1 MKSSVACEEQLP
13 PPTKDVMSQTTPLPQ
28 AAAERVERRWMGR
41 PRWGVAAFLVFA
53 LVVVLAS
60 SINTPQARFFAAE
73 RFQTFVTIF
82 LSLFIEAAPFLIAG
96 SIVSGIIA
104 VYVNQG
110 MVERYIP
117 DNPLLAALAGAG
129 LGFVF
134 PVCECGVVP
143 VTRRLYGKGL
153 PLPVGIAFLL
163 AAPVINPVVIFST
176 YAAFGWGPVL
186 WGRVAFSMLVAFS
199 VGLIFHLARPR
210 EILLPETLASS
221 SPRDDHEDCDIHDH
235 GLDHGHDHEHD
246 HDHSG
251 SRPGIWQALVMA
263 GDDFLDMGRYLIVG
277 AMLAAIMQ
285 TVVPQ
290 STLLTIGQGPIISVF
305 VMMALAYIL
314 SVCSTVDAFIAL
326 AFSNAFTIGSL
337 FGFLVFGPM
346 VDIKSSLLFM
356 GVFRRRTVLYLI
368 LLPLALVAVIG
379 VFWNVQVGV

>member
-1 MKSSVACEEQLP
+1 
-13 PPTKDVMSQTTPLPQ
+13 MSQTTPLPQ
-28 AAAERVERRWMGR
+28 AAAEGIENRGIRR

-53 LVVVLAS
+53 LVVVLVS
-60 SINTPQARFFAAE
+60 SMNTPQARFFAAE

-104 VYVNQG
+104 VYVNAG

-117 DNPLLAALAGAG
+117 NHPLLAALAGAG

-176 YAAFGWGPVL
+176 YASFGWGPVL
-186 WGRVAFSMLVAFS
+186 WGRVVFSILVAFT

-210 EILLPETLASS
+210 EILLPETLAGSS
-221 SPRDDHEDCDIHDH
+221 DTDFLAQYDDRDVRGHSHER
-235 GLDHGHDHEHD
+235 GHEHRNEQ
-246 HDHSG
+246 G
-251 SRPGIWQALVMA
+251 GARPGIWQALVLA
-263 GDDFLDMGRYLIVG
+263 GDDFLDMGRFLIAG
-277 AMLAAIMQ
+277 AMLAAAMQ

-290 STLLTIGQGPIISVF
+290 STLLAVGQGPVISVF

-326 AFSNAFTIGSL
+326 AFSNAFTTGSL

-346 VDIKSSLLFM
+346 VDIKSSLLFL

>member
-1 MKSSVACEEQLP
+1 M
-13 PPTKDVMSQTTPLPQ
+13 DQTSPLPQ
-28 AAAERVERRWMGR
+28 AATESAENRWFGR
-41 PRWGVAAFLVFA
+41 PRWGIAAFLVFA
-53 LVVVLAS
+53 LLVVLAS

-96 SIVSGIIA
+96 SIVSGFIA
-104 VYVNQG
+104 VYVNEG

-117 DNPLLAALAGAG
+117 NHPLLAALAGSG
-129 LGFVF
+129 LGFIF

-186 WGRVAFSMLVAFS
+186 WGRVVFSMLVAFS

-221 SPRDDHEDCDIHDH
+221 AGHHDSGGNEHYDDSGHSLHH
-235 GLDHGHDHEHD
+235 G
-246 HDHSG
+246 G
-251 SRPGIWQALVMA
+251 SRPGVWQALIMA
-263 GDDFLDMGRYLIVG
+263 GDDFLDMGRYLIAG
-277 AMLAAIMQ
+277 AMLAAAMQ

-290 STLLTIGQGPIISVF
+290 STLLTIGQGPIFSVF

-326 AFSNAFTIGSL
+326 AFSNAFTTGSL

>member
-1 MKSSVACEEQLP
+1 
-13 PPTKDVMSQTTPLPQ
+13 MSQTSPLPE
-28 AAAERVERRWMGR
+28 AAAERVGNRWFGR

-53 LVVVLAS
+53 FVVVLAS
-60 SINTPQARFFAAE
+60 SINTPQARFFVSE

-82 LSLFIEAAPFLIAG
+82 LSLFIEAAPFLLAG

-110 MVERYIP
+110 MVERFIP
-117 DNPLLAALAGAG
+117 SHPVLAALAGAG
-129 LGFVF
+129 LGFIF

-163 AAPVINPVVIFST
+163 AAPVINPIVIFST

-186 WGRVAFSMLVAFS
+186 WGRVVFSMLVAFT

-210 EILLPETLASS
+210 EILLPETLATASGHDDS
-221 SPRDDHEDCDIHDH
+221 GDHCDDHCEDH
-235 GLDHGHDHEHD
+235 DHGHDHS
-246 HDHSG
+246 HDHSAAQP
-251 SRPGIWQALVMA
+251 RIWQALAMA
-263 GDDFLDMGRYLIVG
+263 GDDFLDMGRFLIAG
-277 AMLAAIMQ
+277 ALLAAVMQ

-290 STLLTIGQGPIISVF
+290 STLLAIGQGPIISVF
-305 VMMALAYIL
+305 VMMALAFIL
-314 SVCSTVDAFIAL
+314 SVCSTVDSFIAL
-326 AFSNAFTIGSL
+326 AFSGAFTTGSL

-346 VDIKSSLLFM
+346 VDIKSSLLFL

>member
-1 MKSSVACEEQLP
+1 MN
-13 PPTKDVMSQTTPLPQ
+13 QTSPLPQ
-28 AAAERVERRWMGR
+28 AAAESIERRRFGR

-53 LVVVLAS
+53 LLVVLAS

-96 SIVSGIIA
+96 SIVSGFIA

-117 DNPLLAALAGAG
+117 NHPLLAALAGAG

-176 YAAFGWGPVL
+176 FAAFGWGPVL
-186 WGRVAFSMLVAFS
+186 WGRVVFSMLVAFT

-210 EILLPETLASS
+210 EILLPETLAASLTATTT
-221 SPRDDHEDCDIHDH
+221 PVVTNN
-235 GLDHGHDHEHD
+235 
-246 HDHSG
+246 
-251 SRPGIWQALVMA
+251 VMTTTTVTITT
-263 GDDFLDMGRYLIVG
+263 MVTT
-277 AMLAAIMQ
+277 
-285 TVVPQ
+285 TVVPARA
-290 STLLTIGQGPIISVF
+290 SG
-305 VMMALAYIL
+305 
-314 SVCSTVDAFIAL
+314 
-326 AFSNAFTIGSL
+326 
-337 FGFLVFGPM
+337 
-346 VDIKSSLLFM
+346 
-356 GVFRRRTVLYLI
+356 RRL
-368 LLPLALVAVIG
+368 
-379 VFWNVQVGV
+379 

>member
-1 MKSSVACEEQLP
+1 
-13 PPTKDVMSQTTPLPQ
+13 MSQTTPLPQ
-28 AAAERVERRWMGR
+28 AAAEGIENRGIRR

-53 LVVVLAS
+53 LVVVLVS
-60 SINTPQARFFAAE
+60 SMNTPQARFFAAE

-104 VYVNQG
+104 VYVNAG

-117 DNPLLAALAGAG
+117 NHPLLAALAGAG

-186 WGRVAFSMLVAFS
+186 WGRVVFSILVAFT

-210 EILLPETLASS
+210 EILLPETLAGS
-221 SPRDDHEDCDIHDH
+221 DDHGDHDDCDVHDH
-235 GLDHGHDHEHD
+235 GHDHGHDHEHGHSHNHHQPHH
-246 HDHSG
+246 HDHRHEQSG
-251 SRPGIWQALVMA
+251 AHPGIWQALVLA
-263 GDDFLDMGRYLIVG
+263 GDDFLDMGRYLIAG
-277 AMLAAIMQ
+277 AMLAAAMQ

-290 STLLTIGQGPIISVF
+290 STLLAIGQGPVISVF

-326 AFSNAFTIGSL
+326 AFSNAFTTGSL

-346 VDIKSSLLFM
+346 VDIKSSLLFL

>member
-1 MKSSVACEEQLP
+1 MG
-13 PPTKDVMSQTTPLPQ
+13 QTSPLPQ
-28 AAAERVERRWMGR
+28 ATAERIENRWFGR
-41 PRWGVAAFLVFA
+41 PRWGIAAFLVFA
-53 LVVVLAS
+53 FAVVLAS
-60 SINTPQARFFAAE
+60 SVNTPQARFFVAE
-73 RFQTFVTIF
+73 RSQTFVTIF
-82 LSLFIEAAPFLIAG
+82 LSLFIEAAPFLLAG

-104 VYVNQG
+104 VYVDQG
-110 MVERYIP
+110 MVERFIP
-117 DNPLLAALAGAG
+117 ENPLLAALAGAG

-176 YAAFGWGPVL
+176 YTAFGWGPVL
-186 WGRVAFSMLVAFS
+186 WGRVAFSMLVAFT

-210 EILLPETLASS
+210 EILLPETLAGPSN
-221 SPRDDHEDCDIHDH
+221 PDHCDDHCED
-235 GLDHGHDHEHD
+235 HD
-246 HDHSG
+246 HDHSAAPKRIG
-251 SRPGIWQALVMA
+251 QALSMA
-263 GDDFLDMGRYLIVG
+263 GDDFLDMGRYLIAG
-277 AMLAAIMQ
+277 ALLAAAMQ
-285 TVVPQ
+285 TLVPQ

-305 VMMALAYIL
+305 VMMAVAFIL

-326 AFSNAFTIGSL
+326 AFSGAFTTGSL

-346 VDIKSSLLFM
+346 VDVKSALLFL

>member
-1 MKSSVACEEQLP
+1 MGQAS
-13 PPTKDVMSQTTPLPQ
+13 PLPQ
-28 AAAERVERRWMGR
+28 AAPERTGTRWYGR
-41 PRWGVAAFLVFA
+41 PRWGIAAFLVFA
-53 LVVVLAS
+53 LMVVVAS

-96 SIVSGIIA
+96 SIVSGFIA
-104 VYVNQG
+104 VYVDQG
-110 MVERYIP
+110 MVERFIP
-117 DNPLLAALAGAG
+117 NQPLLAALAGAG
-129 LGFVF
+129 LGFIF

-186 WGRVAFSMLVAFS
+186 WGRVVFSMLVAFS

-210 EILLPETLASS
+210 EILLPETLAVSDG
-221 SPRDDHEDCDIHDH
+221 RDDSYNHEQSDEYDHDRN
-235 GLDHGHDHEHD
+235 HD
-246 HDHSG
+246 HDHG
-251 SRPGIWQALVMA
+251 GARRGVWQALVMA
-263 GDDFLDMGRYLIVG
+263 GDDFLDMGRYLIAG
-277 AMLAAIMQ
+277 AMLAAAMQ

-290 STLLTIGQGPIISVF
+290 STLLTVGQGPIISVF

-326 AFSNAFTIGSL
+326 AFSSAFTTGSL

-346 VDIKSSLLFM
+346 VDIKSSLLFL

>member
-1 MKSSVACEEQLP
+1 MGQAS
-13 PPTKDVMSQTTPLPQ
+13 PLPQ
-28 AAAERVERRWMGR
+28 AAPERTGTRWYGR
-41 PRWGVAAFLVFA
+41 PRWGIAAFLVFA
-53 LVVVLAS
+53 LMVVVAS

-96 SIVSGIIA
+96 SIVSGFIA
-104 VYVNQG
+104 VYVDQG
-110 MVERYIP
+110 MVERFIP
-117 DNPLLAALAGAG
+117 NQPLLAALAGAG
-129 LGFVF
+129 LGFIF

-186 WGRVAFSMLVAFS
+186 WGRAVFSMLVAFS

-210 EILLPETLASS
+210 EILLPETLVVSDG
-221 SPRDDHEDCDIHDH
+221 RDDSYNHEQSDEYDHDRN
-235 GLDHGHDHEHD
+235 HD
-246 HDHSG
+246 HDHG
-251 SRPGIWQALVMA
+251 GARRGVWQALVMA
-263 GDDFLDMGRYLIVG
+263 GDDFLDMGRYLIAG
-277 AMLAAIMQ
+277 AILAAAMQ

-290 STLLTIGQGPIISVF
+290 STLLTVGQGPIISVF

-326 AFSNAFTIGSL
+326 AFSNAFTTGSL

-346 VDIKSSLLFM
+346 VDIKSSLLFL

>member
-1 MKSSVACEEQLP
+1 MGQAS
-13 PPTKDVMSQTTPLPQ
+13 PLRQ
-28 AAAERVERRWMGR
+28 AAADSVESHPGAGGLRR

-53 LVVVLAS
+53 LAVVLVS
-60 SINTPQARFFAAE
+60 SLNTSQARFFAAE

-82 LSLFIEAAPFLIAG
+82 LSLFIEAAPFLLAG

-110 MVERYIP
+110 MVDRFIP
-117 DNPLLAALAGAG
+117 NHPLLAALAGAG

-163 AAPVINPVVIFST
+163 AAPVINPVVIVST

-186 WGRVAFSMLVAFS
+186 LGRVVFSVLVAFA

-210 EILLPETLASS
+210 EILLPQILESTPSVAG
-221 SPRDDHEDCDIHDH
+221 RAEGDDHGQDH
-235 GLDHGHDHEHD
+235 A
-246 HDHSG
+246 SPVP
-251 SRPGIWQALVMA
+251 RIWQALTMG

-277 AMLAAIMQ
+277 AMLAAAMQ
-285 TVVPQ
+285 TLVPQ
-290 STLLTIGQGPIISVF
+290 SALLTVGQGSVISVF
-305 VMMALAYIL
+305 VMMAVAYIL

-326 AFSNAFTIGSL
+326 AFSSSFTTGSL
-337 FGFLVFGPM
+337 LGFLVFGPM
-346 VDIKSSLLFM
+346 VDIKSSLLFL

>member
-1 MKSSVACEEQLP
+1 MGQAS
-13 PPTKDVMSQTTPLPQ
+13 PLPQ
-28 AAAERVERRWMGR
+28 AAPERTGTRWYGR
-41 PRWGVAAFLVFA
+41 PRWGIAAFLVFA
-53 LVVVLAS
+53 LMVVVAS

-96 SIVSGIIA
+96 SIVSGFIA
-104 VYVNQG
+104 VYVDQG
-110 MVERYIP
+110 MVERFIP
-117 DNPLLAALAGAG
+117 NQPLLAALAGAG
-129 LGFVF
+129 LGFIF

-186 WGRVAFSMLVAFS
+186 WGRVVFSMLVAFS

-210 EILLPETLASS
+210 EILLPETLAVSDG
-221 SPRDDHEDCDIHDH
+221 RDDSDIQEQCDDHDHNHDH
-235 GLDHGHDHEHD
+235 GGARR
-246 HDHSG
+246 G
-251 SRPGIWQALVMA
+251 AWQALVMA
-263 GDDFLDMGRYLIVG
+263 GDDFLDMGRYLIAG
-277 AMLAAIMQ
+277 AMLAAAMQ

-290 STLLTIGQGPIISVF
+290 STLLTVGQGPIISVF

-326 AFSNAFTIGSL
+326 AFSNAFTTGSL

-346 VDIKSSLLFM
+346 VDIKSSLLFL

>member
-1 MKSSVACEEQLP
+1 
-13 PPTKDVMSQTTPLPQ
+13 
-28 AAAERVERRWMGR
+28 
-41 PRWGVAAFLVFA
+41 VAAFLVFA
-53 LVVVLAS
+53 LLVVLAS

-96 SIVSGIIA
+96 SIVSGFIA

-117 DNPLLAALAGAG
+117 NHPLLAALAGAG
-129 LGFVF
+129 LGFIF

-176 YAAFGWGPVL
+176 FAAFGWGPVL
-186 WGRVAFSMLVAFS
+186 WGRVVFSMLVAFT

-210 EILLPETLASS
+210 EILLPETLAASNGHDDS
-221 SPRDDHEDCDIHDH
+221 GGHEQCDDHDH
-235 GLDHGHDHEHD
+235 SHD
-246 HDHSG
+246 HDHSQDHGG
-251 SRPGIWQALVMA
+251 SRPGVWQALMMA
-263 GDDFLDMGRYLIVG
+263 GDDFLDMGRYLIAG
-277 AMLAAIMQ
+277 AMLAAVMQ

-326 AFSNAFTIGSL
+326 AFSNAFTTGSL

>member
-1 MKSSVACEEQLP
+1 M
-13 PPTKDVMSQTTPLPQ
+13 
-28 AAAERVERRWMGR
+28 
-41 PRWGVAAFLVFA
+41 
-53 LVVVLAS
+53 VVVAS

-96 SIVSGIIA
+96 SIVSGFIA
-104 VYVNQG
+104 VYVDQG
-110 MVERYIP
+110 MVERFIP
-117 DNPLLAALAGAG
+117 NQPLLAALAGAG
-129 LGFVF
+129 LGFIF

-186 WGRVAFSMLVAFS
+186 WGRVVFSMLVAFT

-210 EILLPETLASS
+210 EILLPETLSASNGRDDS
-221 SPRDDHEDCDIHDH
+221 DDHEQCDDHDH
-235 GLDHGHDHEHD
+235 RHDHEHSHD
-246 HDHSG
+246 HVHVHDHSG
-251 SRPGIWQALVMA
+251 SRPGVWQALVMA
-263 GDDFLDMGRYLIVG
+263 GDDFLDMGRYLIAG
-277 AMLAAIMQ
+277 AMLAAAMQ

-290 STLLTIGQGPIISVF
+290 STLLTVGQGPIISVF

-326 AFSNAFTIGSL
+326 AFSNAFTTGSL

>member
-1 MKSSVACEEQLP
+1 MGQVS
-13 PPTKDVMSQTTPLPQ
+13 PLPQ
-28 AAAERVERRWMGR
+28 AAPERTGNRWFGR
-41 PRWGVAAFLVFA
+41 PRWGIAAFLIFA
-53 LVVVLAS
+53 LMVVVAS

-96 SIVSGIIA
+96 SIVSGFIA
-104 VYVNQG
+104 VYVDQG
-110 MVERYIP
+110 MVERFIP
-117 DNPLLAALAGAG
+117 NQPLLAALAGAG
-129 LGFVF
+129 LGFIF

-186 WGRVAFSMLVAFS
+186 WGRVVFSMLVAFT

-210 EILLPETLASS
+210 EILLPETLAASDG
-221 SPRDDHEDCDIHDH
+221 RDDS
-235 GLDHGHDHEHD
+235 GD
-246 HDHSG
+246 HDHSHDHGG
-251 SRPGIWQALVMA
+251 SRPGVWQALVLA
-263 GDDFLDMGRYLIVG
+263 GDDFLDMGRYLIAG
-277 AMLAAIMQ
+277 AMLAAAMQ

-290 STLLTIGQGPIISVF
+290 STLLTIGQGPVVSVF

-326 AFSNAFTIGSL
+326 AFSNAFTTGSL

-356 GVFRRRTVLYLI
+356 GIFRRRTVLYLI

-379 VFWNVQVGV
+379 VFWNVQIGV

>member
-1 MKSSVACEEQLP
+1 MGQAS
-13 PPTKDVMSQTTPLPQ
+13 PLPQ
-28 AAAERVERRWMGR
+28 AAPERTGTRWYGR
-41 PRWGVAAFLVFA
+41 PRWGIAAFLVFA
-53 LVVVLAS
+53 LMVVVAS

-96 SIVSGIIA
+96 SVVSGFIA
-104 VYVNQG
+104 VYVDQG
-110 MVERYIP
+110 MVERFIP
-117 DNPLLAALAGAG
+117 NQPLLAALAGAG
-129 LGFVF
+129 LGFIF

-186 WGRVAFSMLVAFS
+186 WGRVVFSMLVAFS

-210 EILLPETLASS
+210 EILLPETLAVSDG
-221 SPRDDHEDCDIHDH
+221 RDDSDNHEQNDEYDRN
-235 GLDHGHDHEHD
+235 HD
-246 HDHSG
+246 HDHG
-251 SRPGIWQALVMA
+251 GARRGVWQALVMA
-263 GDDFLDMGRYLIVG
+263 GDDFLDMGRYLIAG
-277 AMLAAIMQ
+277 AMLAAAMQ

-290 STLLTIGQGPIISVF
+290 STLLTVGQGPIISVF

-326 AFSNAFTIGSL
+326 AFSNAFTTGSL

-346 VDIKSSLLFM
+346 VDIKSSLLFL

>member
-1 MKSSVACEEQLP
+1 MGQAS
-13 PPTKDVMSQTTPLPQ
+13 PLPQ
-28 AAAERVERRWMGR
+28 AAPERTGTRWYGR
-41 PRWGVAAFLVFA
+41 PRWGIAAFLVFA
-53 LVVVLAS
+53 LMVVAS

-96 SIVSGIIA
+96 SIVSGFIA
-104 VYVNQG
+104 VYVDQG
-110 MVERYIP
+110 MVERFIP
-117 DNPLLAALAGAG
+117 NQPLLAALAGAG
-129 LGFVF
+129 LGFIF

-186 WGRVAFSMLVAFS
+186 WGRVVFSMLVAFS

-210 EILLPETLASS
+210 EILLPETLAVSDG
-221 SPRDDHEDCDIHDH
+221 RDDSDNHEQSDEYDRN
-235 GLDHGHDHEHD
+235 HD
-246 HDHSG
+246 HDHG
-251 SRPGIWQALVMA
+251 GARRGVWQALVMA
-263 GDDFLDMGRYLIVG
+263 GDDFLDMGRYLIAG
-277 AMLAAIMQ
+277 AMLAAAMQ

-290 STLLTIGQGPIISVF
+290 STLLTVGQGPIISVF

-326 AFSNAFTIGSL
+326 AFSNAFTTGSL

-346 VDIKSSLLFM
+346 VDIKSSLLFL

>member
-1 MKSSVACEEQLP
+1 MGQVS
-13 PPTKDVMSQTTPLPQ
+13 PLPQ
-28 AAAERVERRWMGR
+28 AAPERTENRWFGR
-41 PRWGVAAFLVFA
+41 PRWGIAAFLVFA
-53 LVVVLAS
+53 LMVVVAS

-117 DNPLLAALAGAG
+117 NHPLLAALAGAG

-186 WGRVAFSMLVAFS
+186 WGRVVFSMLVAFT

-210 EILLPETLASS
+210 EILLPETLTTSNR
-221 SPRDDHEDCDIHDH
+221 RDDSPHHE
-235 GLDHGHDHEHD
+235 
-246 HDHSG
+246 HSG

-263 GDDFLDMGRYLIVG
+263 GDDFLDMGRYLIAG
-277 AMLAAIMQ
+277 AMLAAVMQ

-305 VMMALAYIL
+305 VMMALAFIL

-326 AFSNAFTIGSL
+326 AFSNAFTTGSL

>member
-1 MKSSVACEEQLP
+1 MN
-13 PPTKDVMSQTTPLPQ
+13 QTSPLPQ
-28 AAAERVERRWMGR
+28 AAAERTGNRWFGR

-53 LVVVLAS
+53 LLVVLAS

-96 SIVSGIIA
+96 SIVSGFIA

-110 MVERYIP
+110 MVERFIP
-117 DNPLLAALAGAG
+117 NHPLLAALAGAG

-143 VTRRLYGKGL
+143 VTRRLYGKGM

-186 WGRVAFSMLVAFS
+186 WGRVVFSMLVAFS

-210 EILLPETLASS
+210 EILLPETLAVSS
-221 SPRDDHEDCDIHDH
+221 GRDDSGDRDHSHDH
-235 GLDHGHDHEHD
+235 G
-246 HDHSG
+246 G
-251 SRPGIWQALVMA
+251 SRPGVWQALVMA
-263 GDDFLDMGRYLIVG
+263 GDDFLDMGRYLIAG
-277 AMLAAIMQ
+277 AMLAAAMQ

-326 AFSNAFTIGSL
+326 AFSNAFTTGSL

-379 VFWNVQVGV
+379 VFWNVQVGI

>member
-1 MKSSVACEEQLP
+1 M
-13 PPTKDVMSQTTPLPQ
+13 DQTTPLPQ
-28 AAAERVERRWMGR
+28 AATERAENRWFGR
-41 PRWGVAAFLVFA
+41 PRWGIAAFLVFA
-53 LVVVLAS
+53 LLVVLAS

-96 SIVSGIIA
+96 SIVSGFIA
-104 VYVNQG
+104 VYVNEG

-117 DNPLLAALAGAG
+117 NHPLLAALAGSG
-129 LGFVF
+129 LGFIF

-186 WGRVAFSMLVAFS
+186 WGRVVFSMLVAFS

-210 EILLPETLASS
+210 EILLPETLAVSS
-221 SPRDDHEDCDIHDH
+221 GRDAS
-235 GLDHGHDHEHD
+235 GD
-246 HDHSG
+246 HDHSHNHSHHHGG
-251 SRPGIWQALVMA
+251 SRPGIWQALIMA
-263 GDDFLDMGRYLIVG
+263 GDDFLDMGRYLIAG
-277 AMLAAIMQ
+277 AMLAAAMQ
-285 TVVPQ
+285 TIVPQ
-290 STLLTIGQGPIISVF
+290 STLLTIGQGPIFSVF

-326 AFSNAFTIGSL
+326 AFSNAFTTGSL

>member
-1 MKSSVACEEQLP
+1 MGQAS
-13 PPTKDVMSQTTPLPQ
+13 PLPQ
-28 AAAERVERRWMGR
+28 AAPERTGNRWFGR

-53 LVVVLAS
+53 LMVVVAS

-96 SIVSGIIA
+96 SIVSGFIA
-104 VYVNQG
+104 VYVDQG
-110 MVERYIP
+110 MVERFIP
-117 DNPLLAALAGAG
+117 NQPLLAALAGAG
-129 LGFVF
+129 LGFIF

-186 WGRVAFSMLVAFS
+186 WGRVIFSMLVAFT

-210 EILLPETLASS
+210 EILLPETLAASNGHHNS
-221 SPRDDHEDCDIHDH
+221 GEREQCDDHD
-235 GLDHGHDHEHD
+235 HD
-246 HDHSG
+246 HDHSHDHGG
-251 SRPGIWQALVMA
+251 SRPGVWQALVMA
-263 GDDFLDMGRYLIVG
+263 GDDFLDMGRYLIAG
-277 AMLAAIMQ
+277 AMLAAAMQ

-290 STLLTIGQGPIISVF
+290 STLLAIGQGPVTSVF

-326 AFSNAFTIGSL
+326 AFSNAFTTGSL

>member
-1 MKSSVACEEQLP
+1 
-13 PPTKDVMSQTTPLPQ
+13 MSQTSSLPE
-28 AAAERVERRWMGR
+28 AAAERVGNRWFGR

-53 LVVVLAS
+53 FVVVLAS
-60 SINTPQARFFAAE
+60 SINTPQARFFVSE

-82 LSLFIEAAPFLIAG
+82 LSLFIEAAPFLLAG

-110 MVERYIP
+110 MVERFIP
-117 DNPLLAALAGAG
+117 SHPVLAALAGAG

-186 WGRVAFSMLVAFS
+186 WGRVAFSMLVAFT

-210 EILLPETLASS
+210 EILLPETLATASGH
-221 SPRDDHEDCDIHDH
+221 DDIDDQSDEHCEDH
-235 GLDHGHDHEHD
+235 DHGHDHG
-246 HDHSG
+246 HDHSHDH
-251 SRPGIWQALVMA
+251 SAAQPRIWQALAMA
-263 GDDFLDMGRYLIVG
+263 GDDFLDMGRFLIAG
-277 AMLAAIMQ
+277 ALLAAMMQ

-290 STLLTIGQGPIISVF
+290 ATLLAIGQGPIISVF
-305 VMMALAYIL
+305 VMMALAFIL
-314 SVCSTVDAFIAL
+314 SVCSTVDSFIAL
-326 AFSNAFTIGSL
+326 AFSGAFTTGSL

-346 VDIKSSLLFM
+346 VDIKSSLLFL

>member
-1 MKSSVACEEQLP
+1 M
-13 PPTKDVMSQTTPLPQ
+13 
-28 AAAERVERRWMGR
+28 
-41 PRWGVAAFLVFA
+41 
-53 LVVVLAS
+53 VVVAS

-96 SIVSGIIA
+96 SVVSGFIA
-104 VYVNQG
+104 VYVDQG
-110 MVERYIP
+110 MVERFIP
-117 DNPLLAALAGAG
+117 NQPLLAALAGAG
-129 LGFVF
+129 LGFIF

-186 WGRVAFSMLVAFS
+186 WGRVVFSMLVAFS

-210 EILLPETLASS
+210 EILLPETLAVSDG
-221 SPRDDHEDCDIHDH
+221 RDDSDNHEQNDEYDRN
-235 GLDHGHDHEHD
+235 HD
-246 HDHSG
+246 HDHG
-251 SRPGIWQALVMA
+251 GARRGVWQALVMA
-263 GDDFLDMGRYLIVG
+263 GDDFLDMGRYLIAG
-277 AMLAAIMQ
+277 AMLAAAMQ

-290 STLLTIGQGPIISVF
+290 STLLTVGQGPIISVF

-326 AFSNAFTIGSL
+326 AFSNAFTTGSL

-346 VDIKSSLLFM
+346 VDIKSSLLFL

>member
-1 MKSSVACEEQLP
+1 MN
-13 PPTKDVMSQTTPLPQ
+13 QTSPLPQ
-28 AAAERVERRWMGR
+28 AAAERTGNRWFGR

-53 LVVVLAS
+53 LLVVLAS

-96 SIVSGIIA
+96 SIVSGFIA

-110 MVERYIP
+110 MVERFIP
-117 DNPLLAALAGAG
+117 NHPLLAALAGAG

-143 VTRRLYGKGL
+143 VTRRLYGKGM

-186 WGRVAFSMLVAFS
+186 WGRVVFSMLVAFS

-210 EILLPETLASS
+210 EILLPETLAVSS
-221 SPRDDHEDCDIHDH
+221 GRDDSGDRDHSHDH
-235 GLDHGHDHEHD
+235 G
-246 HDHSG
+246 G
-251 SRPGIWQALVMA
+251 SRPGVWQALVMA
-263 GDDFLDMGRYLIVG
+263 GDDFLDMGRYLIAG
-277 AMLAAIMQ
+277 AMLAAAMQ

-326 AFSNAFTIGSL
+326 AFSNAFTTGSL